1 MDDYPDKSLLSILG
15 KHEQNDDVGTFVVTE
30 KKTMGEKEENN
41 VIKNPYDLSVGDKFN
56 VF

>member
-15 KHEQNDDVGTFVVTE
+15 KNEQNDDVRTFAATE
-30 KKTMGEKEENN
+30 KKTMGEKEESN

>member
-15 KHEQNDDVGTFVVTE
+15 KHEQKDVGTFAATE

>member
-15 KHEQNDDVGTFVVTE
+15 KNEQNDDVRTFAATE

-41 VIKNPYDLSVGDKFN
+41 AIKNPYDLSVGDKFN

>member
-15 KHEQNDDVGTFVVTE
+15 KHEQKDDVGTFAATE
-30 KKTMGEKEENN
+30 KKTMGEKQENN